1 MCLPYLC
8 FCVCVHACVCIHV
21 YACVYMHMY
30 TCTHSKSLALCL
42 QVASQ
47 TPQHFR
53 SYKMQ
58 ASCDG
63 CFAHQSICSV
73 TFVDSGMS
81 KAVHLNEFLKVDV
94 EHWYM
99 HSRLPTLFFIF
110 CSKLIESVRM
120 MAGVVWLSLLEA
132 IKRRAWVTASISI
145 VNLEVEFVYYAA
157 LSSWMVV
164 QPWLILKPHPD
175 WFLVAEPSMYTIRSC
190 GLLFLWMR
198 SLISDSILLVG
209 YSQHCFQV
217 FWHMCL
223 KEMLESVWVPFHFL
237 GLLELCQLAYLQY
250 GVLCLTQQRLVQSH
264 PFMEWVVSFFYGTEV
279 CFLSGLHWWEV

>member
-1 MCLPYLC
+1 MYRLYV
-8 FCVCVHACVCIHV
+8 CVCVCVCVCVLWLCVCLICVCVCVRACMHACVC
-21 YACVYMHMY
+21 MHMY

-73 TFVDSGMS
+73 IFVDSGMS

-94 EHWYM
+94 EHWYR
-99 HSRLPTLFFIF
+99 HSSLPTLFFIF

-164 QPWLILKPHPD
+164 
-175 WFLVAEPSMYTIRSC
+175 
-190 GLLFLWMR
+190 
-198 SLISDSILLVG
+198 
-209 YSQHCFQV
+209 
-217 FWHMCL
+217 
-223 KEMLESVWVPFHFL
+223 
-237 GLLELCQLAYLQY
+237 
-250 GVLCLTQQRLVQSH
+250 
-264 PFMEWVVSFFYGTEV
+264 
-279 CFLSGLHWWEV
+279 